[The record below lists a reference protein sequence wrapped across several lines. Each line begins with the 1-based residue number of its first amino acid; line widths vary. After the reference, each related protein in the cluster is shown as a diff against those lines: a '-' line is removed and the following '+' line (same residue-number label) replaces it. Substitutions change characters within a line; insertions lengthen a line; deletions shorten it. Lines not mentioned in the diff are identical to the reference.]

1 MRRCSICMVL
11 AMLGIA
17 APCNYSFALDEKTVN
32 GTIIH
37 DSSNAK
43 LITNFVEDVVSLLPP
58 DMVQA
63 LEPHLKTL
71 NREANF
77 AVRDDYWRRKVISKD
92 DFKSRLEEIS
102 TKDGNVLASQL
113 GDNVKHIF
121 EIALRPNGADVM
133 GDGLRK
139 NLREVPNSWKNGK
152 FTVVYEGCGGRSLDA
167 ILETLYGYNKLE
179 KTSLYPELVKTTAE
193 LWSVIWQNGGG
204 KMQVVTKTFVRKPAD
219 INSRKPSG
227 SYAPPPRR

>member
-1 MRRCSICMVL
+1 MRRCGVCIIL

-17 APCNYSFALDEKTVN
+17 ALCNYSFALEEKTLN
-32 GTIIH
+32 GTITH

-58 DMVQA
+58 DMVQT
-63 LEPHLKTL
+63 LEPYLETL

-77 AVRDDYWRRKVISKD
+77 AVRDDYWRRKVIGKD
-92 DFKSRLEEIS
+92 DFKSRLESIS
-102 TKDGNVLASQL
+102 TKDGNALASQL
-113 GDNVKHIF
+113 GGNVKHIF

-133 GDGLRK
+133 GDGLKK
-139 NLREVPNSWKNGK
+139 NLRELPNSWKNGK
-152 FTVVYEGCGGRSLDA
+152 FTVVYEGFSGRSLDA
-167 ILETLYGYNKLE
+167 ILDTLYEYNKHE

-193 LWSVIWQNGGG
+193 MWSAIWQKNGG
-204 KMQVVTKTFVRKPAD
+204 KMQLVVKTFVRKPAD
-219 INSRKPSG
+219 MNFRKPSG